1 MGKFINENSPLWGF
15 VKWLRTLLD
24 RSGSLFWANLLAMTA
39 LTPSWA
45 CLFFYGEKRN
55 PLLLCGAVLGFAL
68 ASPALT
74 ALFFQCMQAV
84 RENPMWVWD
93 SFRDAYRKEFR
104 KSFGFGLLVAL
115 LWMAYFWAAAL
126 VLGDGI
132 ANIVSLVG
140 MTLSGVLL
148 SGFSFFLFQQMATV
162 ELSWQN
168 VLRNGLLLVLAG
180 KGRSLVVSLGAFA
193 VVAASIWFSYLSWF
207 VLMLGALAL
216 LVMTGELIFYPVF
229 ETLFLEVEN

>member
-1 MGKFINENSPLWGF
+1 MGKFMNEGSPLWGF
-15 VKWLRTLLD
+15 IKWLRTLLD
-24 RSGSLFWANLLAMTA
+24 RSGSLFWANLLAMIP
-39 LTPSWA
+39 LTPAWA
-45 CLFFYGEKRN
+45 CLFLYGEGQN
-55 PLLLCGAVLGFAL
+55 PLLLLGAVLGFAL

-93 SFRDAYRKEFR
+93 SFKDAYRKEFA

-115 LWMAYFWAAAL
+115 LWMGYSWAFAA

-132 ANIVSLVG
+132 ASIVSLVG
-140 MTLSGVLL
+140 MALLGILL
-148 SGFSFFLFQQMATV
+148 SGFSFFVFQQMATL

-168 VLRNGLLLVLAG
+168 VLRNGLLLTLAG
-180 KGRSLVVSLGAFA
+180 KSRSLAVSVLTFA
-193 VVAASIWFSYLSWF
+193 LVAASVWFSYLSWF

-229 ETLFLEVEN
+229 ETLFLDGEG